1 MAAAVVERQPTASS
15 QPSYYGSRLTKVKGT
30 SRVDEEKGKKTR
42 SWIALCKRIQKLINS
57 LAQESEM
64 QSLVKKIK
72 FYIFQ
77 GHWIDEF
84 WQSH

>member
-42 SWIALCKRIQKLINS
+42 SWINLCKRIQNLTHW
-57 LAQESEM
+57 LQESEM
-64 QSLVKKIK
+64 QSLVKKLYFTFSKVI
-72 FYIFQ
+72 
-77 GHWIDEF
+77 G
-84 WQSH
+84 

>member
-42 SWIALCKRIQKLINS
+42 SWTALCKRIQNLTHW
-57 LAQESEM
+57 LQESEM
-64 QSLVKKIK
+64 QSLVKKLYFTFSKVI
-72 FYIFQ
+72 
-77 GHWIDEF
+77 G
-84 WQSH
+84 